1 MPDAM
6 LTRLLL
12 ASLLGLGAC
21 TAPPQLPNVP
31 TIEPPQAFLAQDAA
45 DAGMVLPS
53 QGMPW
58 WRSLGDG
65 QLDQLIDLALANN
78 QDLRA
83 ASARMDQARALAA
96 LDESSRRPSL
106 NLSPQV
112 SRTRASD
119 HVDAGVRVSSPASGM
134 SSLSVTPDTYNT
146 RWRLPLE
153 ASYEPDLWER
163 LSLTTQASTQRLTA
177 SEQDLSLVRQ
187 SLVASVVSSY
197 HLLGVHQRQLAL
209 QLEIRALEERRLQ
222 ARQARQAAG
231 LTDGSEVAS
240 LQVDMASTQI
250 RLRQIQEQVALD
262 RHLLALLCGVQPQAS
277 PALDAEG
284 NAPEDRLA
292 RLPLLA
298 DLPARV
304 LQRRPD
310 VRATQARLDAALS
323 DLGAARAEF
332 LPSLRLTGV
341 TGLES
346 SALSQLL
353 QSGSLI
359 WSLAAQIDLPLFD
372 GGRRDA
378 QFAVARAR
386 LDEAARQHEA
396 SVLQALREVEDA
408 LVSAAAQQARVQQQ
422 ALAVQAAE
430 RLAQSASDRADAGLD
445 TWSHAMDRQQAVL
458 LQRQSLLDAQGQALI
473 ARVTLL
479 KVLAHP

>member
-1 MPDAM
+1 MPDPTP
-6 LTRLLL
+6 TRILL

-21 TAPPQLPNVP
+21 AAPPQVP
-31 TIEPPQAFLAQDAA
+31 TVPVIEPPPTFLAQGEADSALVAA
-45 DAGMVLPS
+45 TGS
-53 QGMPW
+53 PW
-58 WRSLGDG
+58 WRSLGDS

-78 QDLRA
+78 QDLHA
-83 ASARMDQARALAA
+83 ARARMDQARALAA
-96 LDESSRRPSL
+96 LDESGQRPSL
-106 NLSPQV
+106 NLGPQV

-119 HVDAGVRVSSPASGM
+119 HVDAGVSVSPPAGGV
-134 SSLSVTPDTYNT
+134 SSLSITPDTYNT

-163 LSLTTQASTQRLTA
+163 LSLTAQASTKRLRA
-177 SEQDLSLVRQ
+177 SEQDLELARQ
-187 SLVASVVSSY
+187 SLAASVVSSY
-197 HLLGVHQRQLAL
+197 HLLGVHLRQLAL
-209 QLEIRALEERRLQ
+209 QHEIRELEERRLQ

-231 LTDGSEVAS
+231 LADGADVAS
-240 LQVDMASTQI
+240 LQADMASTQI

-262 RHLLALLCGVQPQAS
+262 RHLLALLCGVQPH
-277 PALDAEG
+277 ALPPVVAEG
-284 NAPEDRLA
+284 HDLQDQLA

-310 VRATQARLDAALS
+310 VRAAQARLDAALA
-323 DLGAARAEF
+323 DLGVARAEF
-332 LPSLRLTGV
+332 LPSLRLTGG

-359 WSLAAQIDLPLFD
+359 WSLAAQINLPLFD

-378 QFAVARAR
+378 QFAAARAL
-386 LDEAARQHEA
+386 LDEAARAHEA
-396 SVLQALREVEDA
+396 SVLRALREVEDA
-408 LVSAAAQQARVQQQ
+408 LVSAGAQQARVQQQ
-422 ALAVQAAE
+422 WLAVQAAE
-430 RLAQSASDRADAGLD
+430 RLTRSASDRADTGLD
-445 TWSHAMDRQQAVL
+445 TRARAMERQQAAL
-458 LQRQSLLDAQGQALI
+458 QQRQNLLDAQGQALI